1 MSDSNAVISGIEA
14 MRGVGQQR
22 AKGFWADVW
31 DRVLRRRAAVL
42 ALAWI
47 AIVAAGAVLA
57 PLVANAHPL
66 RLERLDAAGAVTAS
80 TSPLWENL
88 RATDLLLLAGAAFA
102 LAWLGPGRLAG
113 LSRGPRI
120 GLLAVAFVQVT
131 LTVLVVSV
139 AHDWLDASA
148 RGEAVRDWGRS
159 AAGPWI
165 VSGGVALVL
174 GVASAWLPTVDS
186 LRLRCGLALV
196 AAALATWCLA
206 DRWQGRLVNYDRYA
220 ELEASGEARATYT
233 LIPWSPEYAR
243 SDMGLAD
250 PGMRVSDR
258 VESEATTPL
267 GRRRLWLGTDAIGA
281 DVLSQMIWACR
292 LSISIGLVSTGISLL
307 IGVTLGAIAG
317 YFGGRVDLLL
327 QRMVEIFMAIP
338 VLFLLIVAAG
348 VLPRNTYVMMALI
361 GCFSWTGAARF
372 TRAEFLKLRRQDFVQ
387 SAQSVGLPLRLI
399 LFRHMLPNG
408 ITPVLVDASFAV
420 AAAITVEATLSFLG
434 LGPDGQASWG
444 KLLSSATAS
453 TGTFVWWLAVFP
465 GGAIFLSVLAYNV
478 LGESLRDAIDPKLRK
493 AAH

>member
-1 MSDSNAVISGIEA
+1 MSESTRVISGIEA

-22 AKGFWADVW
+22 ALGFWADAW
-31 DRVLRRRAAVL
+31 QRVLRRPSAVL

-47 AIVAAGAVLA
+47 GLVAAGAVLA
-57 PLVANAHPL
+57 PLLANAHPL
-66 RLERLDAAGAVTAS
+66 VMESIGPDGAVLERS
-80 TSPLWENL
+80 WPLWESL
-88 RATDLLLLAGAAFA
+88 RATDLLLLLGA
-102 LAWLGPGRLAG
+102 LAAGPWLAPTRLAG
-113 LSRGPRI
+113 LARGPRL
-120 GLLAVAFVQVT
+120 GLLAIAFVQVT

-139 AHDWLDASA
+139 MHDWLDGSG
-148 RGEAVRDWGRS
+148 RSPETRDWGRS
-159 AAGPWI
+159 AAAPWM
-165 VSGGVALVL
+165 VSGTVAGVMGL
-174 GVASAWLPTVDS
+174 VASMLPSVDRAG
-186 LRLRCGLALV
+186 LRLAVAVV
-196 AAALATWCLA
+196 AAAAATWCLA
-206 DRWQGRLVNYDRYA
+206 GRWQARLVNFDRYSQM
-220 ELEASGEARATYT
+220 EADGTVRATYT
-233 LIPWSPEYAR
+233 LVPWSPDYAR
-243 SDMGLAD
+243 SDMGLAR
-250 PGMRVSDR
+250 PGMTAGDR
-258 VESEATTPL
+258 VESERDTPL
-267 GRRRLWLGTDAIGA
+267 GRRRLWLGTDALGG
-281 DVLSQMIWACR
+281 DVLSQMLWACR

-307 IGVTLGAIAG
+307 IGVTIGSVMG
-317 YFGGRVDLLL
+317 YFGGKIDMLLFRV
-327 QRMVEIFMAIP
+327 VEIFMAIP

-361 GCFSWTGAARF
+361 GCFSWTSAARF

>member
-1 MSDSNAVISGIEA
+1 MSEAPRVISGIEA
-14 MRGVGQQR
+14 MRGVGQRR

-31 DRVLRRRAAVL
+31 DRVMRRRAAVI

-47 AIVAAGAVLA
+47 AMVAAGAVLA
-57 PLVANAHPL
+57 PLLANAHPL
-66 RLERLDAAGAVTAS
+66 RMEKLGPGGEVTAVTW
-80 TSPLWENL
+80 PLWEHL
-88 RATDLLLLAGAAFA
+88 RATDLLLLLGVVFAA
-102 LAWLGPGRLAG
+102 AWLLPGRLAG
-113 LSRGPRI
+113 LPRGTR
-120 GLLAVAFVQVT
+120 LAMLAIAFVQAT
-131 LTVLVVSV
+131 FTVLVVSV
-139 AHDWLDASA
+139 VHDWLDAMQRSEATRAWA
-148 RGEAVRDWGRS
+148 RSGAAPWLVS
-159 AAGPWI
+159 AA
-165 VSGGVALVL
+165 VAVPLATL
-174 GVASAWLPTVDS
+174 AGSLPTIE
-186 LRLRCGLALV
+186 RRMPRAGLAALV
-196 AAALATWCLA
+196 AVACTLCLA
-206 DRWQGRLVNYDRYA
+206 DRWQTRLVNFDRYA
-220 ELEASGEARATYT
+220 EQEAAGEIRAIYT
-233 LIPWSPEYAR
+233 LVPWSPEHVR
-243 SDMGLAD
+243 SDMGLAR
-250 PGMRVSDR
+250 PGTRAGDR
-258 VESEATTPL
+258 IESERDTPL
-267 GRRRLWLGTDAIGA
+267 GRRPLWLGSDALGG

-307 IGVTLGAIAG
+307 IGVTLGAVAG
-317 YFGGRVDLLL
+317 YFGGRADLLL
-327 QRMVEIFMAIP
+327 QRLVEIFMAIP